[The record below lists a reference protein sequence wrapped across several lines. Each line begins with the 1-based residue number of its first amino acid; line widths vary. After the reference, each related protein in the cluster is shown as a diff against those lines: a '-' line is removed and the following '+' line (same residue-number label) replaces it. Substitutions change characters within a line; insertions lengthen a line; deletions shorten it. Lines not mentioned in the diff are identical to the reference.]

1 MNRTGQTDKLEQ
13 VLDAIEYPE
22 RYTNDQLLQLLSD
35 EQCSD
40 YYRLMCDA
48 TSAYAGTHT
57 VSTVDIDA
65 EWQKFKRQHMGSSL
79 RIWRKIAAV
88 FVGFMMISGLSYAAI
103 HMISH
108 HESEAPVVENVESTP
123 ASPVVSETPSQT
135 ATAEMVYTFENAEL
149 EEILT
154 EVASYYQLRP
164 EFRTEEAR
172 HIRLYIKWNKEEDA
186 QTMVNRLN
194 RFEKVNVTLSNGHI
208 IAQ

>member
-1 MNRTGQTDKLEQ
+1 
-13 VLDAIEYPE
+13 
-22 RYTNDQLLQLLSD
+22 
-35 EQCSD
+35 
-40 YYRLMCDA
+40 
-48 TSAYAGTHT
+48 
-57 VSTVDIDA
+57 
-65 EWQKFKRQHMGSSL
+65 
-79 RIWRKIAAV
+79 
-88 FVGFMMISGLSYAAI
+88 
-103 HMISH
+103 MISH
-108 HESEAPVVENVESTP
+108 HESEAPVAENVESTP
-123 ASPVVSETPSQT
+123 ASPVVTETPSQT